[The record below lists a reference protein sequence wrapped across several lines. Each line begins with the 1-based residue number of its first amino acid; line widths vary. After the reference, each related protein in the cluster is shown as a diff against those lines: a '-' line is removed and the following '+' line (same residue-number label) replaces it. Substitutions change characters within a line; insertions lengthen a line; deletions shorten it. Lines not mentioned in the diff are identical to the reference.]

1 MRVMFLVLWTSGENN
16 YKIAIVMGS
25 TTLVAQKITQC
36 RVCGNTDLIP
46 CIDIGEQYLSS
57 VFPEDLTYRASA
69 IRYPLD
75 LVLCRKKEDGT
86 TCGLLQLAHRL
97 DLTPMYDAYPYTSS
111 TNSSMGLILKDVA
124 ESGRALQH
132 LSSDDVILD
141 IGGNDG
147 TLLSYFQNDSYQL
160 LNIDP
165 AKNITASIT
174 SPRYRSVHSFFN
186 ADAFN
191 SVSTK
196 KAKLIFS
203 IAMFYHLNDPLT
215 FAQDVATCL
224 DDEGVLIIQMA
235 YLPAMIRTNMYD
247 NIVHEHAGY
256 YATQHVK
263 WIMEKVG
270 LEVFDV
276 VENDVY
282 GGSFRIFIKKKGAHF
297 TPTER
302 LSKLLQ
308 KEVSE
313 GVFDVATY
321 QAFMG
326 RVEKTRTDLQALCK
340 SIKAEGKSIWIYGAS
355 TKGNTILQYC
365 GLGSNEIDAAAD
377 SNAFKI
383 GKYVIGSDVL
393 IKSEE
398 EMHAAK
404 PDYLLALPYSF
415 VNAFIQREADLVAQ
429 GTKFIVPLPEV
440 KVLDTNASS

>member
-1 MRVMFLVLWTSGENN
+1 M
-16 YKIAIVMGS
+16 S
-25 TTLVAQKITQC
+25 TTALVAQKITQC
-36 RVCGNTDLIP
+36 RVCGNSDLVP

-57 VFPEDLTYRASA
+57 VFPEDLSYRATA
-69 IRYPLD
+69 VRYPLD
-75 LVLCRKKEDGT
+75 LVLCRKKDDGT
-86 TCGLLQLAHRL
+86 SCGLLQLGHRL
-97 DLTPMYDAYPYTSS
+97 DLTPMYDSYPYTSS
-111 TNSSMGLILKDVA
+111 TNSSMGQILRDVA
-124 ESGRALQH
+124 ESGRALNH
-132 LSSDDVILD
+132 LQPDDVILD

-147 TLLSYFQNDSYQL
+147 TLLSFFKDDPYQL
-160 LNIDP
+160 INIDP
-165 AKNITASIT
+165 AKNIASLVT
-174 SPRYRSVHSFFN
+174 SPRYTAVNSFFN
-186 ADAFN
+186 EVAFT

-203 IAMFYHLNDPLT
+203 IAMFYHLDDPFKLVR
-215 FAQDVATCL
+215 DVAACL
-224 DDEGVLIIQMA
+224 DDEGAWIIQMA

-276 VENDVY
+276 EENDVY
-282 GGSFRIFIKKKGAHF
+282 GGSFRIFVKKKGAHF
-297 TPTER
+297 APTER
-302 LSKLLQ
+302 LTATLQ
-308 KEVSE
+308 KEVTE
-313 GVFDVATY
+313 GVFEVATY
-321 QAFMG
+321 EAFME
-326 RVEKTRTDLQALCK
+326 RIKKTRTDLQALCK
-340 SIKAEGKSIWIYGAS
+340 SIKTEGKSIWIYGAS

-383 GKYVIGSDVL
+383 GKYVIGSDVP

-398 EMHAAK
+398 EMRAAK

-415 VNAFIQREADLVAQ
+415 VSAFMKREADLVAQ

-440 KVLDTNASS
+440 KVL

>member
-1 MRVMFLVLWTSGENN
+1 M
-16 YKIAIVMGS
+16 S
-25 TTLVAQKITQC
+25 TTALVAEKITQC
-36 RVCGNTDLIP
+36 RVCGNTDLLP

-57 VFPEDLTYRASA
+57 VFPEDLSYRATA
-69 IRYPLD
+69 VRYPLD

-86 TCGLLQLAHRL
+86 SCGLLQLGHRL

-111 TNSSMGLILKDVA
+111 TNSSMGQILRDVA
-124 ESGRALQH
+124 ESGRALKH
-132 LSSDDVILD
+132 LESNDVILD

-147 TLLSYFQNDSYQL
+147 TLLSFFKDDPYQL
-160 LNIDP
+160 INIDP
-165 AKNITASIT
+165 AKNIASLIN
-174 SPRYRSVHSFFN
+174 SPRYTAVNSFFN
-186 ADAFN
+186 EHAFN

-203 IAMFYHLNDPLT
+203 IAMFYHLDDPFKLVR
-215 FAQDVATCL
+215 DVAACL
-224 DDEGVLIIQMA
+224 DEEGAWIIQMA

-276 VENDVY
+276 EENDVY
-282 GGSFRIFIKKKGAHF
+282 GGSFRIFVKKKGAHF
-297 TPTER
+297 IPTER
-302 LSKLLQ
+302 LTATLE
-308 KEVSE
+308 KEVTE
-313 GVFDVATY
+313 GVFDVTTY
-321 QAFMG
+321 EAFME
-326 RVEKTRTDLQALCK
+326 RIKKTRTDLQALCQR
-340 SIKAEGKSIWIYGAS
+340 IKAEGKSIWIYGAS

-365 GLGSNEIDAAAD
+365 GLGSNEITAAAD

-383 GKYVIGSDVL
+383 GKYVIGSDVP

-398 EMHAAK
+398 EMRAAK

-415 VNAFIQREADLVAQ
+415 VDAFMKREADLVAQ

-440 KVLDTNASS
+440 KVLEG